1 MKFRITEMYKN
12 AFDLMV
18 EWLDENEVNYLTT
31 KDNDIILNFKDMRI
45 DYLDGDQVRIY
56 IDKRN
61 RQEVFELDNTEF
73 VEIKIF

>member
-18 EWLDENEVNYLTT
+18 EWLDENEVDYLATE
-31 KDNDIILNFKDMRI
+31 DNDIILNFKDMRI
-45 DYLDGDQVRIY
+45 DYIDGDQVRIY
-56 IDKRN
+56 IDKHN
-61 RQEVFELDNTEF
+61 RHEVFELDSTEF